1 MSSAFSGIDLDDLI
15 ARYEAGASP
24 NELGRLFGVSSR
36 TIQRVLR
43 AAGVP
48 LRDKRAA
55 GELRRGK
62 PNPRRLRSDIDR
74 DAVTRQYEAG
84 ASLTELALAWNC
96 SPRTIAYILKARG
109 VEPRDAHTA
118 RRLQISRQKSN
129 EEQPAADATPAVA
142 EQRESAAETAPERTP
157 AETPILPIEI
167 NLRRML
173 ESRGRAPAARI
184 QEGPY
189 TIDIAIDRVGVELLS
204 GWWHASKR
212 NAGRTRYLLDRGWHL
227 VFVWVSPRR
236 QPLTEA
242 AVDYILEFADEIERA
257 ENPPGQYRL
266 IWGTGEEVSRGSADM
281 DPLPGLPE

>member
-1 MSSAFSGIDLDDLI
+1 MPSTSSGIDIDDLI

-24 NELGRLFGVSSR
+24 NELGREFGVSSR
-36 TIQRVLR
+36 TIQRILR

-74 DAVTRQYEAG
+74 DAVVRQYEAG
-84 ASLTELALAWNC
+84 ASLTELALSWNC
-96 SPRTIAYILKARG
+96 SPRTVAYILKARG

-118 RRLQISRQKSN
+118 RRLQISRAKSA
-129 EEQPAADATPAVA
+129 EEQLG
-142 EQRESAAETAPERTP
+142 AETASMAADQRISEPAPERAP

-173 ESRGRAPAARI
+173 ESRGHAPASRV

-189 TIDIAIDRVGVELLS
+189 TIDLAVGRVGVELLS

-242 AVDYILEFADEIERA
+242 AVDYILGFADEIEHA
-257 ENPPGQYRL
+257 DNPSGQYRL